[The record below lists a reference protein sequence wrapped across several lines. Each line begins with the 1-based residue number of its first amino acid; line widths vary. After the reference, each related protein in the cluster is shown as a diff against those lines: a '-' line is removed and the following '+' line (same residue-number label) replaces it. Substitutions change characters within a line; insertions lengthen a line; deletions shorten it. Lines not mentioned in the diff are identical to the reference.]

1 MRGKELD
8 EEVSTALLKS
18 LFSRGGSPMEESEEG
33 VVLRRI

>member
-18 LFSRGGSPMEESEEG
+18 VFEGGSPMEESEEG